1 MEFVSSQKRKQKII
15 INGFIYVFQKDFANK
30 FRSHECELRR
40 EARSKAKIKLDLGD
54 NVIAQ
59 LNEPTSPPSQLK
71 KNN

>member
-30 FRSHECELRR
+30 FRSHESELRR
-40 EARSKAKIKLDLGD
+40 EAPWKAKIKLDLGD

-59 LNEPTSPPSQLK
+59 LNERTRSPSQLK